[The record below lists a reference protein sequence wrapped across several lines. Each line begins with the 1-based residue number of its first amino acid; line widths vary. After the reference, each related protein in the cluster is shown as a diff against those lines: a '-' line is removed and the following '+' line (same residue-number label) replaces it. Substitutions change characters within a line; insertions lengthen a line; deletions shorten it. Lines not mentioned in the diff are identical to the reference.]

1 MLAVINTLHSIPP
14 ALWLLIAAGFIVGQ
28 QWRAILQTA
37 IGVALVLL
45 LIGLLVVLA

>member
-1 MLAVINTLHSIPP
+1 MSAIINILHSIPP

-37 IGVALVLL
+37 IGVALLLL